1 MGRIE
6 LQQGYQ
12 WTHVCNSNSEN
23 VRKSVCCIELN
34 VPEPEINS
42 HLYRSGDVSLFCQLW
57 SCWVP
62 IGVGMLALI
71 RSCTSVTTDGV
82 NAQHAQ
88 ICYD

>member
-12 WTHVCNSNSEN
+12 WTHVYNSNSKN

-34 VPEPEINS
+34 VNLKFNS
-42 HLYRSGDVSLFCQLW
+42 HLCISGDVSLFCQLW
-57 SCWVP
+57 SCWVL
-62 IGVGMLALI
+62 IGVGTPALI
-71 RSCTSVTTDGV
+71 RSHISVLTDGV
-82 NAQHAQ
+82 NTQHAH